1 MQNNTKINQQGVSL
15 MKNNNIRNE
24 LVTKKLKQYAK
35 NEKKSLSKGL
45 LLSIVRTAMEIIGPL
60 IIGFILNNHIKVDL
74 KRSDFLSIIK
84 LLLIYL
90 FVYLLS
96 GLFSNFSILSFEKA
110 ANSIA
115 FSVQKDVY
123 EHVTK
128 LPISYFDNL
137 PAGSIVSRITNDTN
151 KLKVMFQLI
160 LADMTTSTIMIV
172 SIFAMI
178 LITNLPIGI
187 MLLFLSPIIYIIFN
201 DLRFKTAKYTTLNR
215 NYIGD
220 INSSINENIQNMEII
235 QAFNKEQYIKQEF
248 NNINDKIF
256 ETNLQMTKVRSYGG
270 YRAIDILSYVGTVI
284 VLLYFGV
291 GKITGSYAVSVGS
304 MYIAIDYVTKIF
316 NNINTV
322 VTRFGE
328 LEQSYASAT
337 HIFDLLDLQPMEQL
351 SKEFKEVKGNIKF
364 ENIYF
369 AYDEDDVLRDID
381 FEVNSGE
388 TVAFVGSTGSGK
400 STIINLIL
408 NFYTPRLGNIY
419 IDGNNIKD
427 INRNSLREHMA
438 VVLQDAFL
446 FETDIKENIRL
457 NDNRY
462 SDEDVEKAL
471 IDVGG
476 ESLVRRGI
484 NQRIFEKGN
493 NLSQGEKQLISFARA
508 YIRNPK
514 ILILDEA
521 TSNIDTETEK
531 VIQKGIQKLKEDRTT
546 FIIAHR
552 LSTIKD
558 VDKIMVLH
566 KGKIIERGN
575 HESLMVQDGFYK
587 NMYDEQMRN
596 QE

>member
-1 MQNNTKINQQGVSL
+1 MLNSTKISQQGVNL
-15 MKNNNIRNE
+15 MKNNNN
-24 LVTKKLKQYAK
+24 KKLKQYAI
-35 NEKKSLSKGL
+35 NEKKPLLIGL
-45 LLSIVRTAMEIIGPL
+45 LLSLVRTAMEIIGPL

-74 KRSDFLSIIK
+74 QREGFISIIK

-90 FVYLLS
+90 LVYLLS
-96 GLFSNFSILSFEKA
+96 GLFSNFALVSFEEA
-110 ANSIA
+110 ANKIA

-123 EHVTK
+123 DHVTK
-128 LPISYFDNL
+128 LPISYFDSL

-151 KLKVMFQLI
+151 KLKMMFQLI
-160 LADMTTSTIMIV
+160 LADITTSTIMVI
-172 SIFAMI
+172 SLYGMI
-178 LITNLPIGI
+178 LITNFLVGI
-187 MLLFLSPIIYIIFN
+187 MLLVLLPIIYIIFK
-201 DLRFKTAKYTTLNR
+201 DLRDKTRKYTTLNR

-235 QAFNKEQYIKQEF
+235 QSFNKENYIKREF
-248 NNINDKIF
+248 NNTNEKIF
-256 ETNLQMTKVRSYGG
+256 MTNLEMTKVRSYGG
-270 YRAIDILSYVGTVI
+270 YRAIDIVAYIGTVI

-291 GKITGSYAVSVGS
+291 GRITGIYAVTVGS
-304 MYIAIDYVTKIF
+304 MYITIDYVTKVF
-316 NNINTV
+316 NNVQTI

-337 HIFDLLDLQPMEQL
+337 HIFDLLELDPMEEL
-351 SKEFKEVKGNIKF
+351 EGELPHVKGDVKF
-364 ENIYF
+364 EEVYF
-369 AYDEDDVLRDID
+369 AYDDEDVLRGIG
-381 FEVNSGE
+381 FEVKSGE
-388 TVAFVGSTGSGK
+388 TIAFVGSTGSGK

-419 IDGNNIKD
+419 IDGKNIKD

-438 VVLQDAFL
+438 VVLQDTFL
-446 FETDIKENIRL
+446 FETDIKDNIRL
-457 NDNRY
+457 DSNRY
-462 SDEDVEKAL
+462 ADEDVERAL
-471 IDVGG
+471 IDLGG
-476 ESLVRRGI
+476 EALVTRGI
-484 NQRIFEKGN
+484 NQKILEKGN

-521 TSNIDTETEK
+521 TSNIDTETER
-531 VIQKGIQKLKEDRTT
+531 VIQKGIEKLKEDRTT

-558 VDKIMVLH
+558 VDKIIVLH

-575 HESLMVQDGFYK
+575 HDSLMLQDGFYK

-596 QE
+596 Q

>member
-1 MQNNTKINQQGVSL
+1 MLNSTKISQQGVNL
-15 MKNNNIRNE
+15 MKNNNN
-24 LVTKKLKQYAK
+24 KKLKQYAI
-35 NEKKSLSKGL
+35 NEKKPLLIGL
-45 LLSIVRTAMEIIGPL
+45 LLSLVRTAMEIIGPL

-74 KRSDFLSIIK
+74 QREGFISIIK

-90 FVYLLS
+90 LVYLLS
-96 GLFSNFSILSFEKA
+96 GLFSNFALVSFEEA
-110 ANSIA
+110 ANKIT

-123 EHVTK
+123 DHVTK
-128 LPISYFDNL
+128 LPISYFDSL

-151 KLKVMFQLI
+151 KLKMMFQLI
-160 LADMTTSTIMIV
+160 LADITTSTIMVI
-172 SIFAMI
+172 SLYGMI
-178 LITNLPIGI
+178 LITNFLVGI
-187 MLLFLSPIIYIIFN
+187 MLLVLLPIIYIIFK
-201 DLRFKTAKYTTLNR
+201 DLRDKTRKYTTLNR

-235 QAFNKEQYIKQEF
+235 QSFNKENYIKREF
-248 NNINDKIF
+248 NNTNEKIF
-256 ETNLQMTKVRSYGG
+256 MTNLEMTKVRSYGG
-270 YRAIDILSYVGTVI
+270 YRAIDIVAYIGTVI

-291 GKITGSYAVSVGS
+291 GRITGIYAVTVGS
-304 MYIAIDYVTKIF
+304 MYITIDYVTKVF
-316 NNINTV
+316 NNVQTI

-337 HIFDLLDLQPMEQL
+337 HIFDLLELDPMEEL
-351 SKEFKEVKGNIKF
+351 EGELPHVKGDVKF
-364 ENIYF
+364 EEVYF
-369 AYDEDDVLRDID
+369 AYDDEDVLRGIG
-381 FEVNSGE
+381 FEVKSGE
-388 TVAFVGSTGSGK
+388 TIAFVGSTGSGK

-419 IDGNNIKD
+419 IDGKNIKD

-446 FETDIKENIRL
+446 FETDIKDNIRL
-457 NDNRY
+457 DSNRY
-462 SDEDVEKAL
+462 ADEDVERAL
-471 IDVGG
+471 IDLGG
-476 ESLVRRGI
+476 EALVTRGI
-484 NQRIFEKGN
+484 NQKILEKGN

-521 TSNIDTETEK
+521 TSNIDTETER
-531 VIQKGIQKLKEDRTT
+531 VIQKGIEKLKEDRTT

-558 VDKIMVLH
+558 VDKIIVLH

-575 HESLMVQDGFYK
+575 HDSLMLQDGFYK

-596 QE
+596 Q

>member
-1 MQNNTKINQQGVSL
+1 
-15 MKNNNIRNE
+15 MKNNIRNE
-24 LVTKKLKQYAK
+24 LVTKKLKHYAK
-35 NEKKSLSKGL
+35 NEKKSLLSGL

-74 KRSDFLSIIK
+74 QRADFISIIK

-96 GLFSNFSILSFEKA
+96 GLFSNFALISFEKA
-110 ANSIA
+110 ANNIA

-151 KLKVMFQLI
+151 KLKMMFELI

-172 SIFAMI
+172 SIFGMI
-178 LITNLPIGI
+178 LIRNFSVGI
-187 MLLFLSPIIYIIFN
+187 MLLILVPIIYIIFK
-201 DLRFKTAKYTTLNR
+201 DLRYKTAKYTTLNR

-235 QAFNKEQYIKQEF
+235 KSFNKEDYIKDEF
-248 NNINDKIF
+248 DNINENIF
-256 ETNLQMTKVRSYGG
+256 KTNLEMTKVRSYGG
-270 YRAIDILSYVGTVI
+270 YRAIDILGYVGTVI

-291 GKITGSYAVSVGS
+291 GKITGSYAVTVGS
-304 MYIAIDYVTKIF
+304 MYIVIDYVTKIF

-337 HIFDLLDLQPMEQL
+337 HIFDLLELEPMEELQCVL
-351 SKEFKEVKGNIKF
+351 TDVKGDVKF
-364 ENIYF
+364 EEVYF
-369 AYDEDDVLRDID
+369 AYDEDDVLRGVD
-381 FEVNSGE
+381 FEVKSGE
-388 TVAFVGSTGSGK
+388 TIAFVGSTGSGK

-408 NFYTPRLGNIY
+408 NFYSPRLGNIY
-419 IDGNNIKD
+419 IDDKNIKD
-427 INRNSLREHMA
+427 INRNSLRKHMA

-446 FETDIKENIRL
+446 FETDIKDNVRL
-457 NDNRY
+457 GDNRY
-462 SDEDVEKAL
+462 TDEDVERAL

-476 ESLVRRGI
+476 EALVRRGI
-484 NQRIFEKGN
+484 NQEIFEKGN

-514 ILILDEA
+514 VLILDEA

-531 VIQKGIQKLKEDRTT
+531 LIQRGVEKLKEDRTT

-558 VDKIMVLH
+558 VDKIIVLH
-566 KGKIIERGN
+566 KGKIIEKGN
-575 HESLMVQDGFYK
+575 HESLIIKDGFYK

-596 QE
+596 Q

>member
-1 MQNNTKINQQGVSL
+1 
-15 MKNNNIRNE
+15 MKNNIRNE
-24 LVTKKLKQYAK
+24 LVTKKLKHYAK
-35 NEKKSLSKGL
+35 NEKKSLLSGL

-74 KRSDFLSIIK
+74 QRADFISIIK

-90 FVYLLS
+90 LVYLLS
-96 GLFSNFSILSFEKA
+96 GLFSNFALISFEKA
-110 ANSIA
+110 ANNIA

-123 EHVTK
+123 EHVTQ

-151 KLKVMFQLI
+151 KLKMMFQLI

-172 SIFAMI
+172 SIFGMI
-178 LITNLPIGI
+178 LIRNFPVGI
-187 MLLFLSPIIYIIFN
+187 MLLILVPIIYIIFK
-201 DLRFKTAKYTTLNR
+201 DLRYKTAKYTTLNR

-235 QAFNKEQYIKQEF
+235 KSFNKEDYIKDEF
-248 NNINDKIF
+248 DNINENIF
-256 ETNLQMTKVRSYGG
+256 KTNLEMTKVRSYGG
-270 YRAIDILSYVGTVI
+270 YRAIDILGYVGTVI

-291 GKITGSYAVSVGS
+291 GKITGSYAVTVGS
-304 MYIAIDYVTKIF
+304 MYIVIDYVTKIF

-337 HIFDLLDLQPMEQL
+337 HIFDLLELEPMEELQCVL
-351 SKEFKEVKGNIKF
+351 TDVKGDVKF
-364 ENIYF
+364 EEVYF
-369 AYDEDDVLRDID
+369 AYDEDDVLRGVD
-381 FEVNSGE
+381 FEVKSGE
-388 TVAFVGSTGSGK
+388 TIAFVGSTGSGK

-408 NFYTPRLGNIY
+408 NFYSPRLGNIY
-419 IDGNNIKD
+419 IDGKNIKD
-427 INRNSLREHMA
+427 INRNSLRKHMA

-446 FETDIKENIRL
+446 FETDIKDNIRL
-457 NDNRY
+457 GDNRY
-462 SDEDVEKAL
+462 TDEDVERAL

-476 ESLVRRGI
+476 EALVRRGI
-484 NQRIFEKGN
+484 NQEIFEKGN

-514 ILILDEA
+514 VLILDEA

-531 VIQKGIQKLKEDRTT
+531 LIQRGVEKLKEDRTT

-558 VDKIMVLH
+558 VDKIIVLH
-566 KGKIIERGN
+566 KGKIIEKGN
-575 HESLMVQDGFYK
+575 HESLISKNGFYK

-596 QE
+596 Q

>member
-1 MQNNTKINQQGVSL
+1 
-15 MKNNNIRNE
+15 MKNNIRNE
-24 LVTKKLKQYAK
+24 LVTKKLKHYAK
-35 NEKKSLSKGL
+35 NEKKSLLSGL

-60 IIGFILNNHIKVDL
+60 IIGFILNNHIKFDL
-74 KRSDFLSIIK
+74 QRADFISIIK

-90 FVYLLS
+90 LVYLLS
-96 GLFSNFSILSFEKA
+96 GLFSNFALISFEKA
-110 ANSIA
+110 ANNIA

-151 KLKVMFQLI
+151 KLKMMFQLI

-172 SIFAMI
+172 SIFGMI
-178 LITNLPIGI
+178 LIRNFPVGI
-187 MLLFLSPIIYIIFN
+187 MLLILVPIIYIIFK
-201 DLRFKTAKYTTLNR
+201 DLRYKTAKYTTLNR

-235 QAFNKEQYIKQEF
+235 KSFNKEDYIKDEF
-248 NNINDKIF
+248 DNINENIF
-256 ETNLQMTKVRSYGG
+256 KTNLEMTKVRSYGG
-270 YRAIDILSYVGTVI
+270 YRAIDILGYVGTVI

-291 GKITGSYAVSVGS
+291 GKITGSYAVTVGS
-304 MYIAIDYVTKIF
+304 MYIVIDYVTKIF

-337 HIFDLLDLQPMEQL
+337 HIFDLLELEPMEELQCVL
-351 SKEFKEVKGNIKF
+351 TDVKGDVKF
-364 ENIYF
+364 EEVYF
-369 AYDEDDVLRDID
+369 AYDEDDVLRGVD
-381 FEVNSGE
+381 FEVKSGE
-388 TVAFVGSTGSGK
+388 TIAFVGSTGSGK

-408 NFYTPRLGNIY
+408 NFYSPRLGNIY
-419 IDGNNIKD
+419 IDGKNIKD
-427 INRNSLREHMA
+427 INRNSLRKHMA

-446 FETDIKENIRL
+446 FETDIKDNIRL
-457 NDNRY
+457 GDNRY
-462 SDEDVEKAL
+462 TDEDVERAL

-476 ESLVRRGI
+476 EALVRRGI
-484 NQRIFEKGN
+484 NQEIFEKGN

-514 ILILDEA
+514 VLILDEA

-531 VIQKGIQKLKEDRTT
+531 LIQRGVEKLKEDRTT

-558 VDKIMVLH
+558 VDKIIVLH
-566 KGKIIERGN
+566 KGKIIEKGN
-575 HESLMVQDGFYK
+575 HESLISKNGFYK

-596 QE
+596 Q

>member
-1 MQNNTKINQQGVSL
+1 MLNSTKISQQGVNL
-15 MKNNNIRNE
+15 MKNNNN
-24 LVTKKLKQYAK
+24 KKLKQYAI
-35 NEKKSLSKGL
+35 NEKKPLLIGL
-45 LLSIVRTAMEIIGPL
+45 LLSLVRTAMEIIGPL

-74 KRSDFLSIIK
+74 QREGFISIIK

-90 FVYLLS
+90 LVYLLS
-96 GLFSNFSILSFEKA
+96 GLFSNFALVSFEEA
-110 ANSIA
+110 ANKIT

-123 EHVTK
+123 DHVTK
-128 LPISYFDNL
+128 LPISYFDSL

-151 KLKVMFQLI
+151 KLKMMFQLI
-160 LADMTTSTIMIV
+160 LADITTSTIMVI
-172 SIFAMI
+172 SLYGMI
-178 LITNLPIGI
+178 LITNFLVGI
-187 MLLFLSPIIYIIFN
+187 MLLVLLPIIYIIFK
-201 DLRFKTAKYTTLNR
+201 DLRDKTRKYTTLNR

-235 QAFNKEQYIKQEF
+235 QSFNKENYIKREF
-248 NNINDKIF
+248 NNTNEKIF
-256 ETNLQMTKVRSYGG
+256 MTNLEMTKVRSYGG
-270 YRAIDILSYVGTVI
+270 YRAIDIVAYIRTVI

-291 GKITGSYAVSVGS
+291 GRITGIYAVTVGS
-304 MYIAIDYVTKIF
+304 MYITIDYVTKVF
-316 NNINTV
+316 NNVQTI

-337 HIFDLLDLQPMEQL
+337 HIFDLLELDPMEEL
-351 SKEFKEVKGNIKF
+351 EGELPHVKGDVKF
-364 ENIYF
+364 EEVYF
-369 AYDEDDVLRDID
+369 AYDDEDVLRGIG
-381 FEVNSGE
+381 FEVKSGE
-388 TVAFVGSTGSGK
+388 TIAFVGSTGSGK

-419 IDGNNIKD
+419 IDGKNIKD

-446 FETDIKENIRL
+446 FETDIKDNIRL
-457 NDNRY
+457 DSNRY
-462 SDEDVEKAL
+462 ADEDVERAL
-471 IDVGG
+471 IDLGG
-476 ESLVRRGI
+476 EALVTRGI
-484 NQRIFEKGN
+484 NQKILEKGN

-508 YIRNPK
+508 YIRNPQ

-521 TSNIDTETEK
+521 TSSIDTETER
-531 VIQKGIQKLKEDRTT
+531 VIQKGIEKLKEDRTT

-558 VDKIMVLH
+558 VDKIIVLH

-575 HESLMVQDGFYK
+575 HDSLMLQDGFYK

-596 QE
+596 Q